1 MPSRAPPLADEERA
15 RIEAALRQQGGNVT
29 ATARALGMHRTQL
42 RRLMDRHNLDAPPEA
57 GDPDES

>member
-1 MPSRAPPLADEERA
+1 M
-15 RIEAALRQQGGNVT
+15 T